1 MNHRVALLLLLTLCS
16 CRKNAHPRAA
26 AAAPPPARYVF
37 IDGGAHIGETV
48 LAFEKSTLF
57 SKHPWQ
63 VVSFEPNPELVAQYP
78 KRPWA
83 TLRKEAIWTK
93 DEELEFQFSDQETL
107 GGSVVDS
114 VVKFPVMKNVKVHA
128 VDFGQWLKRSVKK
141 SDVVY
146 VKFDIEGAEYPVLE
160 QMLKDG
166 TMSLV
171 DRFYIEFHGT
181 QQAKAA
187 KKTDYEIDM
196 VQKHDHELVQ
206 AITGLGV
213 AVSLHLTHEPQGSYF
228 DFNPEK
234 WNQKW

>member
-1 MNHRVALLLLLTLCS
+1 VNRRVLLLLLLALAS
-16 CRKNAHPRAA
+16 CKRAVRSRA
-26 AAAPPPARYVF
+26 VAAPPAPRYVF
-37 IDGGAHIGETV
+37 IDGGAHLGETV

-63 VVSFEPNPELVAQYP
+63 VVSFEPNPELVAEYP

-83 TLRKEAIWTK
+83 TLRQEAVWTT
-93 DEELEFQFSDQETL
+93 DGELEFQFSDQETL

-114 VVKFPVMKNVKVHA
+114 VVKFPVMKNVKVRSI
-128 VDFGQWLKRSVKK
+128 DFGQWLKKNFKK

-160 QMLKDG
+160 QMLHDG
-166 TMSLV
+166 TMELV
-171 DRFYIEFHGT
+171 DRFYIEFHGA
-181 QQAKAA
+181 QQAEAA
-187 KKTDYEIDM
+187 KRTPYEIDL
-196 VQKHDHELVQ
+196 VKKHDHELVQ

-234 WNQKW
+234 WGQRW

>member
-1 MNHRVALLLLLTLCS
+1 VDRRAALLALIALCS
-16 CRKNAHPRAA
+16 CRRNTHARAS
-26 AAAPPPARYVF
+26 APPPPSRYVF
-37 IDGGAHIGETV
+37 VDGGAHTGETL

-57 SKHPWQ
+57 TKHPWTL
-63 VVSFEPNPELVAQYP
+63 VSFEPNPELVAQIP

-83 TLRKEAIWTK
+83 SLRQEAIWTT
-93 DEELEFQFSDQETL
+93 DGELEFQFSDEQTL

-114 VVKFPVMKNVKVHA
+114 VVKFPTMKNVKVRS
-128 VDFGQWLKRSVKK
+128 VDFGHWLKTNFKK

-160 QMLKDG
+160 QMLHDG
-166 TMSLV
+166 SMQLV
-171 DRFYIEFHGT
+171 DRFYIEFHGA
-181 QQAKAA
+181 QQAEAA
-187 KKTDYEIDM
+187 KKSAYEIDM
-196 VQKHDHELVQ
+196 VKKHDHELVQ

>member
-1 MNHRVALLLLLTLCS
+1 VNHRAALLALITLCA
-16 CRKNAHPRAA
+16 CRKNVHSRAH
-26 AAAPPPARYVF
+26 AAPATPRYVF

-57 SKHPWQ
+57 SKHAWQ
-63 VVSFEPNPELVAQYP
+63 VVSFEPNPGLVPQIP
-78 KRPWA
+78 NRPWA
-83 TLRKEAIWTK
+83 TVREEAIWTH
-93 DEELEFQFSDQETL
+93 DGELEFQFSDQETL

-114 VVKFPVMKNVKVHA
+114 VVKFPVMKNVKVHSI
-128 VDFGQWLKRSVKK
+128 DFGQWLKKNFNK
-141 SDVVY
+141 TDVVY

-166 TMSLV
+166 TMELV
-171 DRFYIEFHGT
+171 DRFYIEFHGV

-187 KKTDYEIDM
+187 NKTDHEVDL

-228 DFNPEK
+228 DFNPAK
-234 WNQKW
+234 YNQPW